1 MRQYSFLHRSD
12 RGLDYVVSISALYLQ
27 NWLRTGLML
36 SLYLHCIHTSDR
48 GLDYVVSISTLYPH
62 IWLSTGLMLS
72 LYLHCIDRSDRRLGY
87 VVSISTLYQQIW
99 LRAGLYC
106 LYPHCIHR
114 SECGLGL
121 RCLNNV
127 TVSADLTED
136 SDMLALCIAEL
147 RQQIWLWTGTILSLW
162 LHCILKSVWGLWC
175 VISITELYP
184 QLCPMTGACLS
195 VYTAFPLGWIF
206 LSKYNQHLPFSTI
219 PSRCCW
225 KWRESCD
232 YVICL
237 EVQSTMKNQ
246 ACD

>member
-12 RGLDYVVSISALYLQ
+12 RRLDYVVSISALYPQ

-62 IWLSTGLMLS
+62 IWLRTGLMLS

-87 VVSISTLYQQIW
+87 GVHIYTVSTDLTEDWAILSLY
-99 LRAGLYC
+99 L
-106 LYPHCIHR
+106 HCIHR
-114 SECGLGL
+114 SEWGLGL
-121 RCLNNV
+121 CCLNNV

-147 RQQIWLWTGTILSLW
+147 HQQIWLWTGTMLSLW

-175 VISITELYP
+175 VISITALYP
-184 QLCPMTGACLS
+184 Q
-195 VYTAFPLGWIF
+195 
-206 LSKYNQHLPFSTI
+206 
-219 PSRCCW
+219 
-225 KWRESCD
+225 
-232 YVICL
+232 ICL
-237 EVQSTMKNQ
+237 RTDVCCLYNCIVSTALPDDWGMSLYLHCISFRLNFLVKI
-246 ACD
+246 